1 MYQSILQML
10 MNGLCCKCLIAKF
23 IQYYFNFIAS
33 LTIIERGNRNIL
45 PQVADKPYH
54 IRLYQKPSSQVQIE
68 EITMLAVIDTDCI
81 SFLANTN
88 HGHDNLVTICLY
100 AFLSIKI
107 PIHERISNYTQCRLI
122 TLINVT
128 HFKNKLLILART
140 QITLVYFPCYACH
153 YLRSVPRL

>member
-1 MYQSILQML
+1 MFNCKVHSILFQFYCVAH
-10 MNGLCCKCLIAKF
+10 NYWERKPE
-23 IQYYFNFIAS
+23 YPSAS
-33 LTIIERGNRNIL
+33 RWQTLSHKVVSKTFVIGGNRRNYNVSSDRHWLHIL
-45 PQVADKPYH
+45 SCQY
-54 IRLYQKPSSQVQIE
+54 
-68 EITMLAVIDTDCI
+68 
-81 SFLANTN
+81 N
-88 HGHDNLVTICLY
+88 HDHDNLVTICLY

-128 HFKNKLLILART
+128 HFENKLLVLART

>member
-1 MYQSILQML
+1 MFNCKVHSILFQFYCVAH
-10 MNGLCCKCLIAKF
+10 NYWERKPE
-23 IQYYFNFIAS
+23 YPSAS
-33 LTIIERGNRNIL
+33 RWQTLSHKVVSKTFVI
-45 PQVADKPYH
+45 
-54 IRLYQKPSSQVQIE
+54 VQIE

-128 HFKNKLLILART
+128 HFENKLLVLART